1 MLENLS
7 FRNIKRQLGEYQI
20 YWFSLVGVIA
30 LMYSFNSLI
39 VSPAVQ
45 QLLNLFAQSG
55 NSDIGVIAALFS
67 IIIVFALGWFVSYMM
82 DFILRRRSK
91 EISTYMIL
99 GVEKDDVCK
108 MIFKENTL
116 LGFWAIIVGFGFGI
130 LVSKILENFVINL
143 FHIQETLL
151 VLLSIKAVGL
161 TCIEFCVVYIIA
173 LIRTNRTIQ
182 KVKLIDLLNY
192 SRSNSSVRK
201 HQSRTS
207 FVFCWRPWQRS
218 R

>member
-55 NSDIGVIAALFS
+55 NSDICVIAALFS

-151 VLLSIKAVGL
+151 VLLSI
-161 TCIEFCVVYIIA
+161 
-173 LIRTNRTIQ
+173 
-182 KVKLIDLLNY
+182 
-192 SRSNSSVRK
+192 
-201 HQSRTS
+201 
-207 FVFCWRPWQRS
+207 
-218 R
+218 

>member
-91 EISTYMIL
+91 EISTYIDR
-99 GVEKDDVCK
+99 K
-108 MIFKENTL
+108 
-116 LGFWAIIVGFGFGI
+116 
-130 LVSKILENFVINL
+130 S
-143 FHIQETLL
+143 
-151 VLLSIKAVGL
+151 
-161 TCIEFCVVYIIA
+161 VV
-173 LIRTNRTIQ
+173 
-182 KVKLIDLLNY
+182 
-192 SRSNSSVRK
+192 
-201 HQSRTS
+201 
-207 FVFCWRPWQRS
+207 
-218 R
+218 